1 MSPRLLLDTHIL
13 LRWLYG
19 SKRLSRE
26 QLRLI
31 EAAAKCGEP
40 LGVSAV
46 TLLEISILVDGQH
59 LEIDGALDILLESLN
74 RTPFQLLPLTPAIA
88 FQAGAMASLKDPAD
102 RAITATARVHG
113 LRLVTSDHRIIDS
126 NLVSTIE

>member
-1 MSPRLLLDTHIL
+1 MKPRLLLDTHIV

-19 SKRLSRE
+19 PKKLSRE

-31 EAAAKCGEP
+31 EAATKRGEL

-46 TLLEISILVDGQH
+46 TPLEIAILVSDH
-59 LEIDGALDILLESLN
+59 KLEVDGALDIFLDSLSQ
-74 RTPFQLLPLTPAIA
+74 TPFELLPLTPAVS
-88 FQAGAMASLKDPAD
+88 FEAGAMASLKDPFD
-102 RAITATARVHG
+102 RTIAATARVHG